1 MSSEELSPAQLTAIT
16 SLITGANFNETA
28 EAAGVS
34 LMTLRRWRRGD
45 TAFSREL
52 QAQKKELL
60 NQTTGQIANA
70 AADSIAVMME
80 VRDDLGEAGAVRV
93 RAASKLVDLAIQI
106 GEMDVMQAEIDEL
119 RARLDA
125 MGR

>member
-1 MSSEELSPAQLTAIT
+1 M
-16 SLITGANFNETA
+16 
-28 EAAGVS
+28 
-34 LMTLRRWRRGD
+34 
-45 TAFSREL
+45 
-52 QAQKKELL
+52 